1 MLLELRT
8 QGGREKGSSLTPNE
22 LIKYIEVVEDYKIS
36 KEAMVLIAQYCVNSK
51 GQNINSNYILTVA
64 KAWANE
70 GIKSIEQV
78 ELKLKEMEAQ
88 SENMRAVFFAL
99 GLKSL
104 PDFEDKQ
111 YLISFAFFSTI
122 NKKGK

>member
-1 MLLELRT
+1 MARP
-8 QGGREKGSSLTPNE
+8 LTPNE
-22 LIKYIEVVEDYKIS
+22 LLKYIEVVEDYKIS
-36 KEAMVLIAQYCVNSK
+36 KEAMVLIAKYCVNSK

-111 YLISFAFFSTI
+111 Y
-122 NKKGK
+122 